1 MRLESCSLKL
11 TIMKRRDFLRNT
23 VPATVLPAVLNG
35 FSLRTFGAE
44 SPLMHLFAGSPI
56 SDHVL
61 VIVQLSGGNDGLNTV
76 IPIDTYANYYN
87 ARSNIAIPQSS
98 ILGLTAQ
105 TGLNPAMTGMKA
117 LFDEG
122 KLKVVQACGYP
133 TPNFSHFRA
142 TDIWMSASD
151 SNQVLINGW
160 QGRYLNYEYPNFPT
174 GYPTSS
180 MPDPLGIQIGSTTSL
195 TFQGPSVSMG
205 MSISNPTTFYN
216 LLSGVED
223 PAPNTNAGKELK
235 YVRLVAKQ
243 TSQYATVVKAAAANV
258 TQQAPYPANNSLAD
272 QLKIVA
278 RLVKGGLKTRVYM
291 VSYGG
296 FDTHSLQ
303 TNSTDTTI
311 GNHANLLRNV
321 SNAIKAFQ
329 DDLKFL
335 GVEDRVV
342 GMTFSEFG
350 RRIKSNSSTGTDH
363 GAAAPMFIFGKN
375 VVPGVLGNNPT
386 IPSNATVNDNVPM
399 QYDFRSVYA
408 TLLENWLCVKNADL
422 QQIMLKNFQNLPLVK
437 NAGCIIAPN
446 TSGNSYLEIWG
457 TPFVQSTKIVYK
469 TDGGHTLMQIFD
481 TMGRL
486 ITTPVDTDLTA
497 GSYTYT
503 FDSGALAAGVY
514 YVRLQN
520 QSTQQ
525 VKPMVKVR

>member
-1 MRLESCSLKL
+1 
-11 TIMKRRDFLRNT
+11 MKRRDFLRNT
-23 VPATVLPAVLNG
+23 VPATVLPAFLSG
-35 FSLRTFGAE
+35 FSLKTFGAE
-44 SPLMHLFAGSPI
+44 SPLMQLFAGSPI

-76 IPIDTYANYYN
+76 IPIDNYSAYFN
-87 ARSNIAIPQSS
+87 ARNNIAIPQNS
-98 ILGLTAQ
+98 ILPLTAT

-117 LFDEG
+117 LYDEG
-122 KLKVVQACGYP
+122 KLKIVQAVGYP
-133 TPNFSHFRA
+133 TPSFSHFRA
-142 TDIWMSASD
+142 TDIWMSGSD
-151 SNQVLINGW
+151 SNQVLSSGW
-160 QGRYLNYEYPNFPT
+160 QGRYLNYEYPNFPV
-174 GYPTSS
+174 GYPNAAT
-180 MPDPLGIQIGSTTSL
+180 PDPLGIQIGSTTSL

-205 MSISNPTTFYN
+205 MSISNPTSFYN

-223 PAPNTNAGKELK
+223 PAPNNNAGKELQ

-258 TQQAPYPANNSLAD
+258 LQQAPYPTNNSLAD

-278 RLVKGGLKTRVYM
+278 RLVKGGLQTRVYM
-291 VSYGG
+291 VSYGS

-303 TNSTDTTI
+303 VNTTDTTT
-311 GNHANLLRNV
+311 GNHANLLKNV
-321 SNAIKAFQ
+321 SDAIKAFQ

-335 GVEDRVV
+335 GIEERVV

-350 RRIKSNSSTGTDH
+350 RRIKSNSSEGTDH
-363 GAAAPMFIFGKN
+363 EAAAPMFLFGKN
-375 VVPGVLGNNPT
+375 IMPGVLGNNPT
-386 IPSNATVNDNVPM
+386 IPTSVTVNDNVPM

-422 QQIMLKNFQNLPLVK
+422 QQIMLKNYQSLPLV
-437 NAGCIIAPN
+437 NGAGCIIAPN

-469 TDGGHTLMQIFD
+469 TDGGHTALQIFD

-486 ITTPVDTDLTA
+486 ITTPVDADLTA

-520 QSTQQ
+520 LSTQQ
-525 VKPMVKVR
+525 VKAMVKVK